1 MIEGRVVRLSSTG
14 EIRVPVG
21 WTMEQIEREAIRQ
34 TLAAN
39 DDNRT
44 RSAEAPAGGLRT
56 LHRKIKEYDLR

>member
-1 MIEGRVVRLSSTG
+1 
-14 EIRVPVG
+14 
-21 WTMEQIEREAIRQ
+21 MEQIEREAVRQ
-34 TLAAN
+34 TPAAN